1 MDELIQEN
9 KDVDTLPFEDIN
21 QILQRA
27 LRCCDL
33 WAYKQ
38 SILDYIS
45 KKLGIPS
52 VVTNDEVITISDCAL
67 LLICLYLII
76 CVYKHQSHDPG

>member
-21 QILQRA
+21 QILQRS

-33 WAYKQ
+33 WVYKQ
-38 SILDYIS
+38 PILDYIS
-45 KKLGIPS
+45 KKLGIPG
-52 VVTNDEVITISDCAL
+52 VVTDEEVITITNPRNDYTL
-67 LLICLYLII
+67 QIYLM
-76 CVYKHQSHDPG
+76 VFMT